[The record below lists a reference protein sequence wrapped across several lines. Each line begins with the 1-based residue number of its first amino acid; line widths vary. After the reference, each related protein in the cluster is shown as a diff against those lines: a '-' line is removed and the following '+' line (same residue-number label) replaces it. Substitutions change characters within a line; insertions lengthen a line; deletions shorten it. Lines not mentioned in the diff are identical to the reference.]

1 MIRRV
6 NFAREAGCDVPDSV
20 RAGLI
25 THRTHLMEDKAT
37 AEAKQRIEEA
47 AAKAVAQE
55 KAHSAPKM
63 VMMKLAGHNDWVSW
77 FHQAKEL
84 VNGITSKISK
94 VQLIY
99 NSLSNQ

>member
-1 MIRRV
+1 MADIKSAASSLDIDRISFSIGQRESSLSEVNDLIRRV

-47 AAKAVAQE
+47 TAKAVAQE
-55 KAHSAPKM
+55 NARSAPM
-63 VMMKLAGHNDWVSW
+63 TTDE
-77 FHQAKEL
+77 FE
-84 VNGITSKISK
+84 
-94 VQLIY
+94 
-99 NSLSNQ
+99 